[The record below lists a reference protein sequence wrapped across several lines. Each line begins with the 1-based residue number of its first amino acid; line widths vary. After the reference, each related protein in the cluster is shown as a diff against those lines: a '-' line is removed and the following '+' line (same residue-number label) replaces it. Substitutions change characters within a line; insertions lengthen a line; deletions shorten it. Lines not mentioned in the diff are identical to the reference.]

1 VVRFVRDRRGYKND
15 VNGKPGRFGMSG
27 MVGTNVVLG
36 DQETGTSWQQ
46 ATGEAIEG
54 PLKGRRLTMVTFI
67 HTTWG
72 EWRAEHPRALIM
84 LPAPGREESYAH
96 YKCWLQRPSASAV
109 RSAKI
114 SAAHASTRSLVSK
127 RVVLIRPTRST
138 S

>member
-46 ATGEAIEG
+46 ASGEAIEG

-72 EWRAEHPRALIM
+72 EWRAEHPHALIM
-84 LPAPGREESYAH
+84 RPHPATKKLRALQTDAGYSVPALPRCDPRRSPPPT
-96 YKCWLQRPSASAV
+96 LRPDHWY
-109 RSAKI
+109 RKG
-114 SAAHASTRSLVSK
+114 
-127 RVVLIRPTRST
+127 
-138 S
+138 